1 MKFLDITGVQ
11 ILWNKLKS
19 KFFNILNTTNYYNI
33 MNSNAILNNFPS
45 NTVVRKVC
53 DIDDFASYY
62 IIIVNNTK
70 NRTSAYIYNEGID
83 NSTIPMTTVIDNKII
98 HTRGFMDATEIY
110 TYAFI
115 VLPNVDK
122 KPKALT
128 NETWTYVEIK

>member
-45 NTVVRKVC
+45 NTVVRKIC
-53 DIDDFASYY
+53 DIDEFASYY
-62 IIIVNNTK
+62 IIIINNSGNTI
-70 NRTSAYIYNEGID
+70 SAYIYNEGID
-83 NSTIPMTTVIDNKII
+83 KSTIPMTTVIDD
-98 HTRGFMDATEIY
+98 TVIY

-122 KPKALT
+122 KPNAFT
-128 NETWTYVEIK
+128 NENWTYVEN